1 MSQNILIIGGGIAG
15 ATSAYEL
22 NKKGHNVTIVD
33 RGDLSDNAS
42 FGNAGL
48 LSAWEKPPLSH
59 PGIIGDTLKLMLKG
73 QSPFVLNPTLD
84 IHIYKWLLRFMLSSS
99 KQRLKKTLALF
110 EKYGDI
116 ALASYLDII
125 KKEGVDFDLH
135 QDGVYLVFTNKK
147 SYLEKLKSAYD
158 LNKYEVLNY
167 EEARKNL
174 GFVKDNIEGVI
185 NLKRNVRIDPA
196 KVMRGLYKIL
206 EKNGVKF
213 ILDEEIKDFE
223 FENKK
228 IKKAIGTRDSYE
240 ADTFILASGANAS
253 LAKKVGTDLM
263 LTPAKGYNITFKIND
278 DIKPKQCVMFGDIFT
293 ICTPRQNDMR
303 ITSKLELAPKNN
315 NIIQSR
321 VDSIVKNLKQYT
333 IDFEM
338 EDLKYWA
345 GLRPLT
351 PNDMP
356 LIGRDEKY
364 SNLVYAMGYGWL
376 GMTFGPA
383 LGKIISR
390 LINKDLANKD
400 SDDVLLF
407 SGFYQGCV

>member
-1 MSQNILIIGGGIAG
+1 MSQNIVIIGGGIAG

-22 NKKGHNVTIVD
+22 NKKGHNVTIID
-33 RGDLSDNAS
+33 RGDLSDNTS

-59 PGIIGDTLKLMLKG
+59 PGIIGDTLKLMLQGK
-73 QSPFVLNPTLD
+73 SPFALHPTLD
-84 IHIYKWLLRFMLSSS
+84 THIYKWLLRFMFSTS

-147 SYLEKLKSAYD
+147 NYLQKLKSADD
-158 LNKYEVLNY
+158 LNKYEVLSY
-167 EEARKNL
+167 EEAKENL

-196 KVMRGLYKIL
+196 KVMKGLYKIL
-206 EKNGVKF
+206 EKKGVKF
-213 ILDEEIKDFE
+213 VLNEEIKDFE
-223 FENKK
+223 FEGQK
-228 IKKAIGTRDSYE
+228 IKKAISDRSSYE
-240 ADTFILASGANAS
+240 ADTFILASGANTS
-253 LAKKVGTDLM
+253 LAKKVGTNLM
-263 LTPAKGYNITFKIND
+263 LTPAKGYNLTFKMNE

-303 ITSKLELAPKNN
+303 ITSKLELGAKNRD
-315 NIIQSR
+315 IVKSK
-321 VDSIVKNLKQYT
+321 VDKIVKNLKEYT

-338 EDLKYWA
+338 EDVKYWA

-364 SNLVYAMGYGWL
+364 NNLVYAMGFGWL

-390 LINKDLANKD
+390 LIHKDLANKD
-400 SDDVLLF
+400 SDDILLF
-407 SGFYQGCV
+407 SGFYQGCI